1 MMKTHIDFLGM
12 HVNLAP
18 RSHRRWLVVFFYVAM
33 MSWTLRLC
41 IGTDFL
47 RAVTLGSLLI
57 FAIALLVFV
66 GYAGFG
72 EVGGDER
79 EIHRRDHAYFIAHRK
94 MSLLVFLAAFAV
106 SLRGFGPL
114 EGFLPAASRGL
125 IMEGLARGVM
135 FTLIMTFVTL
145 PQAII
150 LWTEPDLD
158 PDPPA
163 FS

>member
-1 MMKTHIDFLGM
+1 MKTNANVLGM
-12 HVNLAP
+12 RINLAP
-18 RSHRRWLVVFFYVAM
+18 RSHRRWLVAFFYAAM
-33 MSWTLRLC
+33 MSWTLCLC
-41 IGTDFL
+41 IRTDFL

-57 FAIALLVFV
+57 FAVALLVFV
-66 GYAGFG
+66 SLSGLG

-94 MSLLVFLAAFAV
+94 MGFLVVLAAFTV
-106 SLRGFGPL
+106 TLRGFGPL

-145 PQAII
+145 PQAIL
-150 LWTEPDLD
+150 LWTEPDMD
-158 PDPPA
+158 PDPA
-163 FS
+163 ATS